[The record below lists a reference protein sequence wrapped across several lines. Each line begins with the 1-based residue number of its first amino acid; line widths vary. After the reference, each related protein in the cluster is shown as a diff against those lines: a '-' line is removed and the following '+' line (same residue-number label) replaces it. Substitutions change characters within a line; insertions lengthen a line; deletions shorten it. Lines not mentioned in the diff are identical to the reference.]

1 MDLDTLQK
9 QSQRSSQSCVLSPQQ
24 FTLIT
29 INCSVKDWIADKT
42 TVVGPLFGVKEPAY
56 REEVKQ
62 LVSRRKTSNLSLN
75 DNKMKEIT
83 ANFGTILESLGCTSQ
98 TNWSKKHVIPN
109 YNSLTPS
116 GLLATDKD
124 SKPPPSTFAA
134 YYRYVWLAASLQ
146 LCLHIL

>member
-42 TVVGPLFGVKEPAY
+42 TVVKEPAY

-62 LVSRRKTSNLSLN
+62 LVSRRKTSNLSSN

-146 LCLHIL
+146 LCLQIL